1 MRKILLILMLLF
13 LIILVPAGAKTFPDS
28 KAREINTRITTALE
42 YFKNNE
48 MDSGFQTMLDA
59 ILLTMPYT
67 DLPKGVE
74 NKILNA
80 KSHFTD
86 GVPKPEGLKLIR
98 EALLLVKPTSDKL
111 DPTLSI
117 AENFKRKV
125 GLAQAQLIKG
135 NADKVVELLIEAIL
149 VTVPQN
155 H

>member
-13 LIILVPAGAKTFPDS
+13 LIILAPAGAETFPES
-28 KAREINTRITTALE
+28 KAKEINNQINAALDH
-42 YFKNNE
+42 FKNSRIE
-48 MDSGFQTMLDA
+48 SGFQNMLDA

-67 DLPKGVE
+67 NLPKGIE

-86 GVPKPEGLKLIR
+86 AVPKPEGYKLIR
-98 EALLLVKPTSDKL
+98 EALLLVKPTSDKM

-117 AENFKRKV
+117 AENLKKKI
-125 GLAQAQLIKG
+125 GLAQAQLVKG